1 MPDTPPLPLNCT
13 TREAGLIAIGELA
26 VTRRLPTATVKRIEP
41 GCLLWIREPF
51 HLPNTA
57 AELSPSQYVSNR
69 HHSSAQTF
77 VHYAADGPAPGSYG
91 TMRFARSMPRELSR
105 LVLTV
110 SAIRFERLQAIDDQA
125 AQDACFRDRAAFA
138 AAWDEMVGK
147 GIRTGDADRWDG
159 NPTVAVVEFTSERRM
174 IGAVEQRHAEFA

>member
-51 HLPNTA
+51 HLPNA
-57 AELSPSQYVSNR
+57 AADLAPGQYVSTR
-69 HHSSAQTF
+69 RHSSAQVI

-110 SAIRFERLQAIDDQA
+110 SAIRLEPLQAIDDQA

-147 GIRTGDADRWDG
+147 GIRSEDADRWEG
-159 NPTVAVVEFTSERRM
+159 NPTVVVVEFTAERRS
-174 IGAVEQRHAEFA
+174 IAEVEQRWLVLG